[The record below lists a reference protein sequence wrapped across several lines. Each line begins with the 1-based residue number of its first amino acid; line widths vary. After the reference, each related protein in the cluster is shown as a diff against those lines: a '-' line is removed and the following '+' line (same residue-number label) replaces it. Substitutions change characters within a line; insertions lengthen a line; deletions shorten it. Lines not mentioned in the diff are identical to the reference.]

1 MLSPGKCHE
10 WIIRH
15 ARLWS
20 RAANLIMTVV
30 VIIIIIVIIVII
42 VIVIIIICKL
52 YSRKDFISNYLIG
65 FSLAIRFSR
74 DSYMLTVND
83 EKTLLNTCCISG

>member
-10 WIIRH
+10 WMIRH

-65 FSLAIRFSR
+65 FSLATQVFQ
-74 DSYMLTVND
+74 
-83 EKTLLNTCCISG
+83 G

>member
-65 FSLAIRFSR
+65 FSLATQVFQ
-74 DSYMLTVND
+74 
-83 EKTLLNTCCISG
+83 G